1 MHCNLSYFKVLAKN
15 VSARFLAI
23 FYFSKQMVIVNLQCD
38 KINIFLS
45 LIGEQAR
52 SKEDLIF
59 DILTAP
65 NIKLYCNQN
74 IYCISQLEDV

>member
-15 VSARFLAI
+15 VSPRFLAI
-23 FYFSKQMVIVNLQCD
+23 FYFSKQMVSVNLQCD
-38 KINIFLS
+38 KINIFLP
-45 LIGEQAR
+45 LIDEQAR

-59 DILTAP
+59 DLLTAP

-74 IYCISQLEDV
+74 IYCISELEDD